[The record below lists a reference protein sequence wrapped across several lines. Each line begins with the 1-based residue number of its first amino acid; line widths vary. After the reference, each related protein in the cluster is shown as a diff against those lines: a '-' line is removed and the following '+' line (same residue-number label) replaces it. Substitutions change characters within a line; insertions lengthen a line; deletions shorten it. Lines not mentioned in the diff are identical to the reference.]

1 MFEGQ
6 YYFGFVVFTLKAK
19 IFGHSWRPKILTSDI
34 FWHPKFVMCEIFC
47 KTWYFL
53 CLKCV
58 FSCLHVF
65 YI

>member
-47 KTWYFL
+47 NTEKYSKTCSL
-53 CLKCV
+53 LKLGIFCV
-58 FSCLHVF
+58 
-65 YI
+65 